1 MANPTIH
8 KVLDPILKH
17 HRQHRFKRRLSILF
31 TSWGLLG
38 LIAAWLAPLW
48 NFSGDWLWKGFLLVC
63 SFLTFAVW
71 LHHRRQII
79 SVKDLA
85 RRIEEEHPS
94 LQSTLITALDQEPN
108 PETGKYH
115 YLQEQVI
122 RKALSSNL
130 KEPWD
135 HPFHLRLFFS
145 GMMRFCSLLVV
156 FWAAYLLASLD
167 KSSSAENSTEAFVGE
182 LLVEPGHLEIEK
194 GDALVI
200 TARFGQ
206 KVPDSVS
213 LVIMPSD
220 GPTKQI
226 PMNRSMEDPLFG
238 ASLMSV
244 SADTAYYVTFDGSQS
259 ETYKLSVFEFPKLEQ
274 ADAHL
279 QYPSY
284 TGLEDRTIKDTLRI
298 SAVEG
303 SALTYDFFINKSIQ
317 SALLMDEQGEL
328 FPLSPDPERSH
339 VFQLNTTLQASHR
352 YALQLT
358 DTDGRGNKNP
368 PRVDIRVSTN
378 APPRL
383 KWIRPK
389 GDQRFS
395 ALEEVSFQGEV
406 WDDYGL
412 QAYGVG
418 YQISGLDAVEVETGQ
433 GAGAK
438 EKQSI
443 EHLLELETLS
453 LTPGGLLSY
462 YLWAEDIGPDGSLRR
477 HYSDM
482 FFGEIR
488 PFEEIFRQGQPGD
501 SQQQEQQEQQQQQ
514 QDPAM
519 QLAELQKDIISA
531 TWNIRRS
538 ASGSALSDAQSDD
551 LAVVLDSQEEA
562 MGQADALLEQAAT
575 SQAGE
580 LMQQAREAMSQAADA
595 LYDGVHDRSLPS
607 LAQALVHEQQA
618 YQLLLK
624 SRPNESNV
632 TQGQGGGGGGG
643 SGRSQQQLNQLD
655 LTEEDN
661 RYETQSQATGSQDAQ
676 QNDSLQNLNRLKDLA
691 RRQEDLNER
700 LQELQTALTEAENQ
714 VEREALERELKR
726 LRDEQRRMLE
736 DMDELNQRLAQDQEP
751 QNAQSMD
758 QLDQIREQ
766 AQQAAEAI
774 ENEEISSALA
784 AGARA
789 QEGLE
794 SMREDFRQRNSSQ
807 FSQAMQTLRQQAR
820 DIGER
825 QDALRDQLE
834 EAQSNQQ
841 RPSLG
846 ANSASREAMELSE
859 AQREELKSIMDQIR
873 QISDDAEDAEPLLSR
888 QLSEAYRQTDSDQ
901 IDSLLETTQQL
912 SFLNMAERAAEIEER
927 IHPEI
932 ESLETRIEQAAESI
946 LGDGIE
952 GLRRARDL
960 LNELSEE
967 LDQELAQA
975 SGPAPSASDG
985 TGTPENGSSPN
996 DAASPGESQTQGAG
1010 PGNARAGSDEEEG
1023 SPSQGEESPSMAGNN
1038 REDGQSEGQGE
1049 GQGQGN
1055 TREEPQQLRGGGGG
1069 SSLAQTW
1076 RNQGT
1081 GGEGGSNAD
1090 QGPMGGNSF
1099 REWTDGLREAEEMVD
1114 VPELQNDIAAIRD
1127 RARAI
1132 RREARDGGEEPKWDL
1147 VQLQIEKPLYE
1158 VRKRV
1163 QEELSKRTSK
1173 EAIVPVDRDPVPDA
1187 YSDLVRTYY
1196 ETLGEGR

>member
-8 KVLDPILKH
+8 KVLDPILRH
-17 HRQHRFKRRLSILF
+17 HRHHRFKRKLSILF
-31 TSWGLLG
+31 TFWGLLG

-48 NFSGDWLWKGFLLVC
+48 NLSGDWLWKGFLLIC

-71 LHHRRQII
+71 LHHRRQVI
-79 SVKDLA
+79 SVQELA
-85 RRIEEEHPS
+85 RHIEEEHPS

-115 YLQEQVI
+115 FLQEQVI

-156 FWAAYLLASLD
+156 FWAAYLLGSLD
-167 KSSSAENSTEAFVGE
+167 ESSSPGASAEAFLGE

-194 GDALVI
+194 GNALVI

-206 KVPDSVS
+206 RVPDSVS

-226 PMNRSMEDPLFG
+226 PMNRSMDDPLFG

-244 SADTAYYVTFDGSQS
+244 SADTTYYVTFDGSQS
-259 ETYKLSVFEFPKLEQ
+259 ETYKLRVFEFPKLQQ

-279 QYPSY
+279 QYPPY

-298 SAVEG
+298 SATEG
-303 SALTYDFFINKSIQ
+303 SALIYDFFINKSIQ
-317 SALLMDEQGEL
+317 SALLMDDQGKL
-328 FPLSPDPERSH
+328 FPLSADPQRSH

-358 DTDGRGNKNP
+358 DADGRGNKNP

-378 APPRL
+378 SPPRL

-418 YQISGLDAVEVETGQ
+418 YQISGLEVVEVETGQ
-433 GAGAK
+433 GAGEK
-438 EKQSI
+438 KKQSI
-443 EHLLELETLS
+443 EHLLELESLS
-453 LTPGGLLSY
+453 LNPGGLLSY

-488 PFEEIFRQGQPGD
+488 PFEEIFRQGQPGN
-501 SQQQEQQEQQQQQ
+501 SQQQEQQKQQQQ
-514 QDPAM
+514 QDPAI

-562 MGQADALLEQAAT
+562 LDQADALLDQAVT

-607 LAQALVHEQQA
+607 LAQALVNEQQA

-632 TQGQGGGGGGG
+632 TQGQGGDGGGDG
-643 SGRSQQQLNQLD
+643 GRSQQQLNQLD

-661 RYETQSQATGSQDAQ
+661 RYETQSQASGNQDGQ
-676 QNDSLQNLNRLKDLA
+676 QNGSLQNLNRLKDLA

-714 VEREALERELKR
+714 DEREALERELKR

-736 DMDELNQRLAQDQEP
+736 DMDELNQRLAQDQEQ

-774 ENEEISSALA
+774 EKEEISSALA

-807 FSQAMQTLRQQAR
+807 FSQAMQTLRQQGR

-825 QDALRDQLE
+825 QDAIRDQLE
-834 EAQSNQQ
+834 EAQSNEQ
-841 RPSLG
+841 RPSLV

-859 AQREELKSIMDQIR
+859 AQREELESIMDQIR
-873 QISDDAEDAEPLLSR
+873 QISEDAVDAEPLLSR

-932 ESLETRIEQAAESI
+932 ESLKTRIEQAAESI

-985 TGTPENGSSPN
+985 TDTPENGSSSN
-996 DAASPGESQTQGAG
+996 DAGSPSESQTPGVG
-1010 PGNARAGSDEEEG
+1010 PGNARAGNDQKEG
-1023 SPSQGEESPSMAGNN
+1023 SPSQRQDLPSMAGNSQQDGLGQG
-1038 REDGQSEGQGE
+1038 DGQ

-1076 RNQGT
+1076 RTQGT
-1081 GGEGGSNAD
+1081 GGDGGSNAD
-1090 QGPMGGNSF
+1090 QGPISGNSF

-1132 RREARDGGEEPKWDL
+1132 RREARDAGEEPKWDL